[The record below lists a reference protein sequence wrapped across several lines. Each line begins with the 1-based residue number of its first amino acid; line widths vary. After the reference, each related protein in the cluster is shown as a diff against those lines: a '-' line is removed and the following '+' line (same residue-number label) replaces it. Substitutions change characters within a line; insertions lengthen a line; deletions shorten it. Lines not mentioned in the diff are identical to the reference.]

1 MRKLIITATAACAVV
16 FAAAPV
22 AAGDDEDQ
30 QIADDAVLTVAD
42 LPEGWE
48 EGDPDEDDPAEGLVP
63 VCEGIE
69 RARNRGDDVPN
80 AQSPDFDDTNDPNAL
95 RSVQNDVFVFP
106 KASGAK
112 RFIKPFREDGEVCLQ
127 GRAEE
132 IPGVT
137 GVDVQELDVGG
148 GVGYSVFVTLDD
160 EGEEVTLVSDVVAV
174 RVGRAITTFSGEN
187 VDEPIPEG
195 PEILDTVI
203 ARLQEADL

>member
-1 MRKLIITATAACAVV
+1 MRKLIITAAAACAVV
-16 FAAAPV
+16 MAAPPV

-95 RSVQNDVFVFP
+95 RSVQNDVFIFP
-106 KASGAK
+106 KVSGAK
-112 RFIKPFREDGEVCLQ
+112 RFVKPFREDGEACLQ

-132 IPGVT
+132 IPDAT
-137 GVDVQELDVGG
+137 GIEVQELDVGG
-148 GVGYSVFVTLDD
+148 GVGYSVFVTVPNN
-160 EGEEVTLVSDVVAV
+160 GEEVTLVSDVVLV

-203 ARLQEADL
+203 ARLREADL